1 MLPNSTNTIKNLL
14 LFNSINH
21 STSIRTNLRINGI
34 IAAEDMVE
42 GMEED
47 TAVVIVQ
54 RKWKQTV
61 PILLDTWK

>member
-42 GMEED
+42 GVEED